1 MLTSISSHIY
11 IMCYYY
17 SLGYLLPVPI
27 LVERRRSRLP
37 VFVPN
42 IIIALPPRSLKNRR
56 QHLSI
61 ITKQQQA
68 NKQRARTENE
78 IRRAIA
84 AQPETETRT
93 KQQPQQTDHNKP
105 TTTNKQPNKQVE
117 IDTILP
123 IIKEYEYSCR

>member
-1 MLTSISSHIY
+1 
-11 IMCYYY
+11 MCYYF

-27 LVERRRSRLP
+27 ERSLP

-93 KQQPQQTDHNKP
+93 KQQPQQTDQNKP
-105 TTTNKQPNKQVE
+105 TRTNKQTNKQTGR
-117 IDTILP
+117 DRHHFTN
-123 IIKEYEYSCR
+123 Y